1 MKKLTLILMLLAA
14 GLMAVSCGHD
24 EPDDPNAVTRVQD
37 GNGKVFLENGLL
49 VEANLN
55 YTQNDLINALATYEW
70 ERDYC
75 FYYDNKT
82 ISNKT
87 DISAM
92 PILMHTDMT
101 IEFDFPIESA
111 RLRDMSVSGKQI
123 TVSMRHDPISGSY
136 YPDET
141 LTVVALDL
149 TQSYGRIVMDRK
161 LSWDVDGYL
170 TNSRYVRMVWKAK
183 MAN

>member
-1 MKKLTLILMLLAA
+1 
-14 GLMAVSCGHD
+14 
-24 EPDDPNAVTRVQD
+24 
-37 GNGKVFLENGLL
+37 
-49 VEANLN
+49 
-55 YTQNDLINALATYEW
+55 
-70 ERDYC
+70 
-75 FYYDNKT
+75 
-82 ISNKT
+82 
-87 DISAM
+87 
-92 PILMHTDMT
+92 MT

-123 TVSMRHDPISGSY
+123 TVSMRNDPISGSY

-170 TNSRYVRMVWKAK
+170 TNSLYVRMVWKAK

>member
-1 MKKLTLILMLLAA
+1 MKKLALILMMLAA

-55 YTQNDLINALATYEW
+55 YTQNDLINALTTYEW

-82 ISNKT
+82 
-87 DISAM
+87 
-92 PILMHTDMT
+92 
-101 IEFDFPIESA
+101 
-111 RLRDMSVSGKQI
+111 I

-170 TNSRYVRMVWKAK
+170 TNSLYVRMVWKAK

>member
-1 MKKLTLILMLLAA
+1 MKKLTLILMLLAT

-111 RLRDMSVSGKQI
+111 RFLNA
-123 TVSMRHDPISGSY
+123 
-136 YPDET
+136 
-141 LTVVALDL
+141 VA
-149 TQSYGRIVMDRK
+149 SCPY
-161 LSWDVDGYL
+161 
-170 TNSRYVRMVWKAK
+170 
-183 MAN
+183 

>member
-1 MKKLTLILMLLAA
+1 MKKLALILMLLAA

-75 FYYDNKT
+75 FYYDNNLK
-82 ISNKT
+82 SA
-87 DISAM
+87 DIFS
-92 PILMHTDMT
+92 
-101 IEFDFPIESA
+101 
-111 RLRDMSVSGKQI
+111 SV
-123 TVSMRHDPISGSY
+123 
-136 YPDET
+136 
-141 LTVVALDL
+141 
-149 TQSYGRIVMDRK
+149 
-161 LSWDVDGYL
+161 
-170 TNSRYVRMVWKAK
+170 
-183 MAN
+183 